1 VKPRSPEEALKCWFC
16 HKSQEKVAKLIGSP
30 PKRVPSAY
38 ICDECVAVCNSIL
51 GQSVRPAMPADSTQK
66 TESWLQ
72 RVKSSFRYGMIED
85 IVFKH

>member
-1 VKPRSPEEALKCWFC
+1 VKPRSPEDALKCSFC
-16 HKSQEKVAKLIGSP
+16 HKSQDKVAKLIGSP

-51 GQSVRPAMPADSTQK
+51 GQDARPAMAADSTQK
-66 TESWLQ
+66 TETWLH
-72 RVKSSFRYGMIED
+72 RVKSWLRYDMIED